1 MPMLLTCW
9 HATLHAIKTLISK
22 QLSNPYDMTLWNWTF
37 YVSKLPK
44 FNDPESWVTWFGPPN
59 YVSSII
65 AGATSR
71 VALKKSNITYSLRP
85 RNSICS
91 FIWTG
96 LGPNLAGEQRTLND
110 GNQWSHVSGR
120 KSSISVSCPVG
131 EQSHYS
137 VCPEVSYYCDY
148 YYWGVYWIRLWHHED
163 IRSPFGDATRKLCD
177 SLLKRF

>member
-9 HATLHAIKTLISK
+9 RATLHALKTLTSK
-22 QLSNPYDMTLWNWTF
+22 QLSNMTLWNWTL

-44 FNDPESWVTWFGPPN
+44 FNDPESWVTRFGPPN

-65 AGATSR
+65 AGATSH

-85 RNSICS
+85 GNSIYS

-96 LGPNLAGEQRTLND
+96 LGPKLAGEQRTLND

-131 EQSHYS
+131 EQSLYS
-137 VCPEVSYYCDY
+137 VCPEVSYYCDD

-163 IRSPFGDATRKLCD
+163 IRSPFGDATRKLRD